1 MIFIILFYL
10 RLEQNQE
17 DERQRQERLAKER
30 LEAARKRRGKKLT
43 PELETVTDME
53 DKSSLQDSVG
63 ELIDKRHRQ
72 ERDLLIQ
79 VYSFNTF

>member
-1 MIFIILFYL
+1 MLYDID

-30 LEAARKRRGKKLT
+30 LEAARRKRGKKGT
-43 PELETVTDME
+43 PEPETVTDME
-53 DKSSLQDSVG
+53 DKASLQEAVG
-63 ELIDKRHRQ
+63 DLIDKRHRQ

-79 VYSFNTF
+79 VLIIV